1 MNREPKVQA
10 SRVNITKYVKVP
22 TGTGAGWRFC
32 PVVRSSNSRIRADY
46 VLVEGR
52 TEFHKE
58 GAYYIEWYAAG
69 KRHRESVG
77 KNPLDAFAA
86 AERKEQILKNAALGI
101 QVVGEDNRKQVM
113 LAEACQAFIDDT
125 RLLKRP
131 KTYSQYKTALE
142 YFQESCL
149 DKPLSS
155 VDRTDLTRFMGFLAE
170 QKQLESRTIWNKIQ
184 VVISM
189 LKANGIIRL
198 LLVRNGRKRKRQE
211 ILEQESV
218 RVNLREPTEHPN
230 DAPSTCAAHL
240 GKRTE
245 ESISARDLLPV
256 STKARR
262 NSSRKILITRS
273 TPCAPPAARP

>member
-1 MNREPKVQA
+1 
-10 SRVNITKYVKVP
+10 
-22 TGTGAGWRFC
+22 
-32 PVVRSSNSRIRADY
+32 
-46 VLVEGR
+46 
-52 TEFHKE
+52 
-58 GAYYIEWYAAG
+58 
-69 KRHRESVG
+69 
-77 KNPLDAFAA
+77 
-86 AERKEQILKNAALGI
+86 
-101 QVVGEDNRKQVM
+101 M

-142 YFQESCL
+142 YFQESCM

-218 RVNLREPTEHPN
+218 RVN
-230 DAPSTCAAHL
+230 
-240 GKRTE
+240 
-245 ESISARDLLPV
+245 
-256 STKARR
+256 RR
-262 NSSRKILITRS
+262 NTQMMHRPHVPLTWGKERRNLSRQGTFFR
-273 TPCAPPAARP
+273 